1 MKLKKKTKGKH
12 ACKKYNE
19 KKALNFKKL
28 CKQTSSSV
36 VHRL

>member
-1 MKLKKKTKGKH
+1 MKLKKKLRVNMRLRNIMK
-12 ACKKYNE
+12 

-28 CKQTSSSV
+28 CKQTSRLV